1 MTRNTN
7 QAHVNAII
15 SRPRFASL
23 SFLNGSFFT
32 VTSFSF
38 FQTEMS
44 MNSKKGRINEL
55 RKNMKRKKKYVC
67 EIEFPGIFRKR
78 EKDPF
83 FSNFFAYLPLKKIVG
98 EGEKKRQ

>member
-15 SRPRFASL
+15 SRPKFASL

-55 RKNMKRKKKYVC
+55 RKNMKRKKSMCVKSS
-67 EIEFPGIFRKR
+67 FQGFF
-78 EKDPF
+78 EKEKKTPF
-83 FSNFFAYLPLKKIVG
+83 FLIFLPTF
-98 EGEKKRQ
+98 R